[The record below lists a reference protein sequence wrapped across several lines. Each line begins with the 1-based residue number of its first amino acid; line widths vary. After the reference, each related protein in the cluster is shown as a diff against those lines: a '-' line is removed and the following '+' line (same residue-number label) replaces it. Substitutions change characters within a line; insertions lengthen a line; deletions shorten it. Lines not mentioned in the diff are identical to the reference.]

1 MHSVTQSELLVS
13 PYCVS
18 EANVRILT
26 IKLHDTKVKSE
37 FCTAG
42 TGDVT

>member
-13 PYCVS
+13 LYCVS
-18 EANVRILT
+18 AANEHILT
-26 IKLHDTKVKSE
+26 IKLHDTKAKSQ